1 MKHLSLALHAVSL
14 VAIAVLF
21 YLVLQSP
28 RLAASAADP
37 LSDQPDSLSA
47 QGIAPTAE
55 ASPAIVYV
63 NTDSLL
69 AHYAFFSQNKEN
81 LESRSR
87 RAERDITSR
96 TEKLEKEFMEAQQR
110 AQTGRLT
117 QQEAATLEQD
127 LMKKQQELVQYRDR
141 LTQNLMDEE
150 AKLSRELNE
159 NIANYLRDFGRQR
172 NYTFVLGYAGLGGS
186 VLFATDSL
194 DVTQEVL
201 EGLNATQPPAAKK

>member
-14 VAIAVLF
+14 VAIAILF
-21 YLVLQSP
+21 YMVLQSP
-28 RLAASAADP
+28 RPVTSSSAPSSAQADSLVSQVVAAAADSFP
-37 LSDQPDSLSA
+37 V
-47 QGIAPTAE
+47 
-55 ASPAIVYV
+55 IVYV

-69 AHYAFFSQNKEN
+69 ARYTFFSQNKEN

-117 QQEAATLEQD
+117 QQEAVSLEQD
-127 LMKKQQELVQYRDR
+127 LMKKQQDLVQYRDR
-141 LTQNLMDEE
+141 ITQNLMDEE

-159 NIANYLRDFGRQR
+159 NISNYLRDFGRER
-172 NYTFVLGYAGLGGS
+172 NYTFVLGYTGLGGS
-186 VLFATDSL
+186 VLFAADSL

-201 EGLNATQPPAAKK
+201 EGLNAAQPPAAKK